1 MTTPATTNPQTLGE
15 ADAALLAM
23 VDRTQAVIHFT
34 PEGVVLHANANFLS
48 ALGYSADAVI
58 GNHHR
63 MFVDA
68 DYARSPDY
76 SRFWQRL
83 RDGNS
88 FTDQFPRR
96 TRTGATIWIQAT
108 YAPVFDEKGTVT
120 RVVKVATDVTAR
132 RKAVEDL
139 ARGLERLRDGDLT
152 HRITVSALTDM
163 AILGEAFNS
172 TTENWNALIGRVTAV
187 TQAVQG
193 IGKNIEGASENLSD
207 RTTTQSSALGQTAAA
222 VEQLTATVRSA
233 AQEAQR
239 ADGIATKTRDMT
251 EGSSKLVED
260 MMQAMTLIHKSSG
273 KISTIVSAID
283 AIAVQTNLLALNAA
297 IEAARAGAAGRG
309 FAVVASEVRQLAQR
323 SSESAREIADLITES
338 ARHVADGV
346 DLVNRAGK
354 DLGEIFDGVGH
365 LSETVGRIAQGVT
378 AQSTTLSQING
389 AVAQLDRVTQ
399 ENAEMVVESTTASRL
414 LSKASAT
421 LADEVAIFQT
431 RTRAPDGSMGAMVHG
446 GATAH

>member
-1 MTTPATTNPQTLGE
+1 
-15 ADAALLAM
+15 
-23 VDRTQAVIHFT
+23 
-34 PEGVVLHANANFLS
+34 
-48 ALGYSADAVI
+48 
-58 GNHHR
+58 
-63 MFVDA
+63 
-68 DYARSPDY
+68 
-76 SRFWQRL
+76 
-83 RDGNS
+83 
-88 FTDQFPRR
+88 
-96 TRTGATIWIQAT
+96 
-108 YAPVFDEKGTVT
+108 
-120 RVVKVATDVTAR
+120 
-132 RKAVEDL
+132 
-139 ARGLERLRDGDLT
+139 
-152 HRITVSALTDM
+152 
-163 AILGEAFNS
+163 
-172 TTENWNALIGRVTAV
+172 
-187 TQAVQG
+187 
-193 IGKNIEGASENLSD
+193 
-207 RTTTQSSALGQTAAA
+207 
-222 VEQLTATVRSA
+222 
-233 AQEAQR
+233 
-239 ADGIATKTRDMT
+239 
-251 EGSSKLVED
+251 
-260 MMQAMTLIHKSSG
+260 
-273 KISTIVSAID
+273 
-283 AIAVQTNLLALNAA
+283 LALNAA

-431 RTRAPDGSMGAMVHG
+431 RTRTLDGSMGAMVHG